1 LVLSEIV
8 ADLVSFTFIIDQTI
22 VCCIKMHYQP
32 ISLPLCKPPDNET
45 IALRNQV
52 DSKIMKQA
60 FDWMKPEMDT
70 ISQNR
75 RSLIDTFFKKNLVGN
90 SGA

>member
-1 LVLSEIV
+1 
-8 ADLVSFTFIIDQTI
+8 
-22 VCCIKMHYQP
+22 MHYQP

-75 RSLIDTFFKKNLVGN
+75 RSLIDTFLKKIWWVIVVHKFEQTLCEQ
-90 SGA
+90 